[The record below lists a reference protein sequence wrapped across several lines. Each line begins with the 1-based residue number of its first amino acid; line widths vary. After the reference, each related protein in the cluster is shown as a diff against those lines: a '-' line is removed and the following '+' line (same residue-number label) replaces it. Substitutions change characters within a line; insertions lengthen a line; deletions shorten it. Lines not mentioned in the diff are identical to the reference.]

1 MLHLSKFAALVL
13 HLTVGRGGPVTL
25 TLVLLR
31 HGQSLGN
38 AEGVF
43 TGWQDVPLTEL
54 GGAQAVRAGELL
66 REAGLRPDLVHTS
79 LRRRAITTA
88 NLALDACDRHWIPVA
103 RSWRLNERHYGALQG
118 KDKKQVREQYG
129 DDAFM
134 AWRRSYGVAPPPLE
148 ALSGP
153 DAATAGAARPTD
165 EPEVVSEALRDV
177 VARALPYW
185 TDAIVPSLRTG
196 AVVLVAAH
204 GNSIRALGKYID
216 HISDDAIAAL
226 EIPNGI
232 PLHYELD
239 EATLEPVERTYL
251 DPAAAERAIEAAAL
265 IGR

>member
-1 MLHLSKFAALVL
+1 M
-13 HLTVGRGGPVTL
+13 TL

-54 GGAQAVRAGELL
+54 GLAQAVRAGQLL
-66 REAGLRPDLVHTS
+66 RDAGLLPDLVHTS

-118 KDKKQVREQYG
+118 KDKRQVRAEYG

-148 ALSGP
+148 ESPADKAA
-153 DAATAGAARPTD
+153 DAAARPTD
-165 EPEVVSEALRDV
+165 EPEVAAEALRDV
-177 VARALPYW
+177 VVRALPYW
-185 TDAIVPSLRTG
+185 TDAIVPDLRTG
-196 AVVLVAAH
+196 RVVLVAAH
-204 GNSIRALGKYID
+204 GNSIRALLKYID
-216 HISDDAIAAL
+216 HIADDAIAGL

-232 PLHYELD
+232 PLRYDLD
-239 EATLEPVERTYL
+239 EATLEPVAREYL
-251 DPAAAERAIEAAAL
+251 DPTAAEQAIAAAAL